1 MELLGADSMSAD
13 DWGRPAR
20 DDFDDWRSSVERE
33 WEKWDRLRAVDEAR
47 ERGDDELDKEDE

>member
-1 MELLGADSMSAD
+1 MSSD
-13 DWGRPAR
+13 DWGHPAR
-20 DDFDDWRSSVERE
+20 DDFDDWRSSVDRE